1 MFLCLFA
8 FFLFFFFELLLDVC
22 VLRLGF
28 ITEAPL
34 LSILLQLLI
43 FLPLAGYFFS
53 SIPPQSPQAS
63 PPAVQ
68 LNPERAGLFS
78 SIPNQQKIS
87 AMFLGQ
93 VH

>member
-22 VLRLGF
+22 ILRLGF
-28 ITEAPL
+28 ITEAPP

-63 PPAVQ
+63 PAVVQ
-68 LNPERAGLFS
+68 LNPERAGLFY
-78 SIPNQQKIS
+78 ILNQQKIS
-87 AMFLGQ
+87 AVFLGQ